1 MAEYFT
7 QLLPLLDR
15 GNGGGDESLDSKVE
29 FRDPRIE
36 LFLIYNPSL
45 VSANSESFDELSK
58 QIVCCISPNG
68 STKWTLESQTNIV
81 GLIQGLESLSLS
93 ISKTS
98 QQNSW
103 SFNSLDS
110 RVIVQKVENEYYFAC
125 CVASPDSYKNTTKME
140 ATALRIA
147 SNIAQ
152 AYGYF
157 TLLNSTMSNLA
168 REYNNEVLELTLRE
182 FWSNYVESYNANG
195 CEALNR
201 KGLLGLLPSTKP
213 VFKRSTASLGPAA
226 PEIVRLL
233 GESVC
238 LKDVEPS
245 AVLVSCFDRSLP
257 KRYGSLYMDTV
268 KPSSVSRESLVRLY
282 NYLEYL
288 DYSERMSEASKITN
302 KTVFST
308 VETTHE
314 EAEASTEAAGLT
326 LAALDLLNPI
336 HLANNLVVLPV
347 NYTVSGMKNT
357 FNQER
362 WLPRWMGGAL
372 SQVESTLSEE
382 NEEDEA
388 DHNVYLTGPNSSLI
402 FFLDT
407 PDGFQQFRLV
417 TYQSN
422 KSGVNITLVFDA
434 TFSELDKDSFYQQ
447 LSSEVLEV
455 AMEDIEGIITGTNA
469 LGNSLSSLPQSLNG
483 ISPASQKAQSVDV
496 DSNFFFVTYDMEN
509 GSFKS
514 SLPYLPS
521 ISPNSIGTKFK
532 IVMHHLHNQLI
543 DILVAKRDGEFF
555 TQASTEYFHKFSANK
570 HNDWMLYYLKYQE
583 KYIIIIKNHSKLAK
597 KKKQQNIP
605 DIPPS
610 LLAQITNGVY
620 DYAPLGFLDNLGDD
634 IKVWLEKL
642 TTSDVA

>member
-15 GNGGGDESLDSKVE
+15 GNGGGDESLVSQLE
-29 FRDPRIE
+29 PQNPRIE
-36 LFLIYNPSL
+36 LFLVYNPSL
-45 VSANSESFDELSK
+45 VSANSESFEELSR
-58 QIVCCISPNG
+58 QIVCCICPNG
-68 STKWTLESQTNIV
+68 STKWTLEAQTSIV
-81 GLIQGLESLSLS
+81 GLIQGIESLSMS
-93 ISKTS
+93 ITETS
-98 QQNSW
+98 LQNLW
-103 SFNSLDS
+103 SFNSHDS
-110 RVIVQKVENEYYFAC
+110 RVIVHKVEQYYFAC
-125 CVASPDSYKNTTKME
+125 CVATKLE
-140 ATALRIA
+140 ATQLRIA
-147 SNIAQ
+147 SNINQ

-182 FWSNYVESYNANG
+182 FWSTYIESYNANG
-195 CEALNR
+195 CEALNC

-213 VFKRSTASLGPAA
+213 VYKKSTASFGPAA

-238 LKDVEPS
+238 LKHVEPS

-257 KRYGSLYMDTV
+257 KRYGSLYMDTI
-268 KPSSVSRESLVRLY
+268 KPGAVSRESLVRLY

-288 DYSERMSEASKITN
+288 DYSERMSQISKITN

-308 VETTHE
+308 AEITHE
-314 EAEASTEAAGLT
+314 QADTNTEGTGLT
-326 LAALDLLNPI
+326 LAALELLNPI

-347 NYTVSGMKNT
+347 NYTVNGVKNT
-357 FNQER
+357 LNQDR

-372 SQVESTLSEE
+372 PQAEGSLSEE
-382 NEEDEA
+382 NEEDDA
-388 DHNVYLTGPNSSLI
+388 DHSVYLTGPDSSVIL
-402 FFLDT
+402 FLETLDR
-407 PDGFQQFRLV
+407 FQQFRLV
-417 TYQSN
+417 TYQSCKN
-422 KSGVNITLVFDA
+422 AVNITLVFDA
-434 TFSELDKDSFYQQ
+434 TFSELDNPSFYQQ

-455 AMEDIEGIITGTNA
+455 AMEDIESLITGTNA
-469 LGNSLSSLPQSLNG
+469 LGNSLSSLPQSLHG

-521 ISPNSIGTKFK
+521 ILPNSIGTKFK
-532 IVMHHLHNQLI
+532 LVMHRLHNQLI

-570 HNDWMLYYLKYQE
+570 HNDWMLYYLKYQG

>member
-15 GNGGGDESLDSKVE
+15 GNGGGDESLGTKVE
-29 FRDPRIE
+29 FQDPHIE
-36 LFLIYNPSL
+36 LFLVYNPSL
-45 VSANSESFDELSK
+45 VSANSESFEELSK
-58 QIVCCISPNG
+58 QIVCCIFPNG
-68 STKWTLESQTNIV
+68 STKWKLESQTNIV

-93 ISKTS
+93 ISKTNP
-98 QQNSW
+98 QNSW

-110 RVIVQKVENEYYFAC
+110 RVIVQKMENEYYFAC
-125 CVASPDSYKNTTKME
+125 CVALPDSHKETNKME
-140 ATALRIA
+140 VTTLRIA
-147 SNIAQ
+147 SNITQ

-201 KGLLGLLPSTKP
+201 KGLLGLLPSAKP

-268 KPSSVSRESLVRLY
+268 KSSTISRDSLVCLY
-282 NYLEYL
+282 NYLEDL
-288 DYSERMSEASKITN
+288 DYSDRMSEVSKITN

-308 VETTHE
+308 AENTQEETET
-314 EAEASTEAAGLT
+314 STEAAGLT

-357 FNQER
+357 FSQEG
-362 WLPRWMGGAL
+362 WLPRWMGGL
-372 SQVESTLSEE
+372 SQVESNLSEE
-382 NEEDEA
+382 NEEDEV
-388 DHNVYLTGPNSSLI
+388 DQNVYLTGPNSSLI
-402 FFLDT
+402 LFLGT
-407 PDGFQQFRLV
+407 LDGFQQFRLV
-417 TYQSN
+417 TYQSS

-455 AMEDIEGIITGTNA
+455 AMEDIESIITGTNA

-483 ISPASQKAQSVDV
+483 ISPACQKAQSVDV

-521 ISPNSIGTKFK
+521 ISPTSIGTKFK

-543 DILVAKRDGEFF
+543 DILLARREGDFF
-555 TQASTEYFHKFSANK
+555 TQASSEYFHKFSANK

-597 KKKQQNIP
+597 KRKQQNIP

>member
-15 GNGGGDESLDSKVE
+15 GNGGGDDSLGTKVE

-36 LFLIYNPSL
+36 LFLVYNPSL
-45 VSANSESFDELSK
+45 VSANSESFEELSK

-68 STKWTLESQTNIV
+68 STKWKLELQTNIV
-81 GLIQGLESLSLS
+81 GLIQGLESLSQS
-93 ISKTS
+93 ISETNP
-98 QQNSW
+98 QNSW
-103 SFNSLDS
+103 LFNSLDS
-110 RVIVQKVENEYYFAC
+110 RVIVQRMENEYYFAC
-125 CVASPDSYKNTTKME
+125 CVAFPDSHKETNKME
-140 ATALRIA
+140 VTTLRIA
-147 SNIAQ
+147 SNITQ

-168 REYNNEVLELTLRE
+168 KEYNNEVLELTLRE

-201 KGLLGLLPSTKP
+201 KGLLGLLPSSKP

-226 PEIVRLL
+226 LEIVRLL

-238 LKDVEPS
+238 LKEVEPS

-268 KPSSVSRESLVRLY
+268 KSSTISRDSLLCLY
-282 NYLEYL
+282 NYLEDL
-288 DYSERMSEASKITN
+288 DYSDRMSEVSKITN

-308 VETTHE
+308 AEITQEETET
-314 EAEASTEAAGLT
+314 STEAAGLT

-357 FNQER
+357 FSQEG
-362 WLPRWMGGAL
+362 WLPRWMGGL

-382 NEEDEA
+382 NEEDEV
-388 DHNVYLTGPNSSLI
+388 DQNVYLTGPNSSVIL
-402 FFLDT
+402 FLDT
-407 PDGFQQFRLV
+407 LDGFQQFRLV
-417 TYQSN
+417 TYQSS
-422 KSGVNITLVFDA
+422 KSGVSITLVFDA

-447 LSSEVLEV
+447 LSSEVLEL
-455 AMEDIEGIITGTNA
+455 AMEDIESIITGTNA
-469 LGNSLSSLPQSLNG
+469 LGNSLSSLPQSING
-483 ISPASQKAQSVDV
+483 INPACQKAQSVDV

-521 ISPNSIGTKFK
+521 ISPTSIGTKFK

-543 DILVAKRDGEFF
+543 DILLARREGDFF

-597 KKKQQNIP
+597 KRKQQNIP